1 MKQALFIGA
10 IASVLTL
17 NAFADPV
24 TVTTQDYVDTADAL
38 KQNKIPVT
46 GTNSATPGDTVVTYT
61 STAGTIG
68 ERGILSDYDNYDS
81 TTDSNKLVTA
91 SILDEVW
98 DSIDAVYE
106 DMPNLPNGTAGTVP
120 VYNDDGELGSEERGI
135 YDGSTTYNSSTD
147 GDKLMTA
154 SALGAFEKTA
164 TKKAC
169 YLYMDGAEET
179 DENCLLWEFIDTD
192 VYGSCKAYNAAAADA
207 SECCSGILQSWVS
220 PNKCGCRVESDCRN
234 STCDINKHICSKQ
247 L

>member
-1 MKQALFIGA
+1 
-10 IASVLTL
+10 
-17 NAFADPV
+17 
-24 TVTTQDYVDTADAL
+24 
-38 KQNKIPVT
+38 
-46 GTNSATPGDTVVTYT
+46 
-61 STAGTIG
+61 
-68 ERGILSDYDNYDS
+68 
-81 TTDSNKLVTA
+81 
-91 SILDEVW
+91 
-98 DSIDAVYE
+98 
-106 DMPNLPNGTAGTVP
+106 
-120 VYNDDGELGSEERGI
+120 
-135 YDGSTTYNSSTD
+135 DGSTTYNSSTD

>member
-81 TTDSNKLVTA
+81 T
-91 SILDEVW
+91 
-98 DSIDAVYE
+98 
-106 DMPNLPNGTAGTVP
+106 
-120 VYNDDGELGSEERGI
+120 
-135 YDGSTTYNSSTD
+135 
-147 GDKLMTA
+147 
-154 SALGAFEKTA
+154 
-164 TKKAC
+164 
-169 YLYMDGAEET
+169 
-179 DENCLLWEFIDTD
+179 
-192 VYGSCKAYNAAAADA
+192 
-207 SECCSGILQSWVS
+207 
-220 PNKCGCRVESDCRN
+220 
-234 STCDINKHICSKQ
+234 
-247 L
+247 